1 MSVLSDPWSFPK
13 YCIYHRCW
21 KFLGLGTDTALDD
34 YGINIRNR
42 ECGLFLIPSQL
53 FCNGCFRIFLAGGYI
68 RTTVILIQLSLFSIT
83 TSWTLAYFWL
93 LWLKMGMLWM
103 WNMRERK
110 KIFFSLYFYR
120 SWDLIENDSLF
131 LTYILHFLHN
141 LCFLHDT
148 FFPDLFLIFQIL
160 DHAFLHSLS
169 IHYLPHNLFSST
181 FTLFCLQVFKLII
194 WCFILYTVE

>member
-1 MSVLSDPWSFPK
+1 MELILETGNVVCSWYLLSYFVMAVLGSFWPEVT
-13 YCIYHRCW
+13 
-21 KFLGLGTDTALDD
+21 LGPL
-34 YGINIRNR
+34 
-42 ECGLFLIPSQL
+42 
-53 FCNGCFRIFLAGGYI
+53 
-68 RTTVILIQLSLFSIT
+68 ILIQLSLFSIT

-131 LTYILHFLHN
+131 LTYILHFLYN

-169 IHYLPHNLFSST
+169 IYYLPHNLFSST